1 MVYATLVQYFCDIP
15 ASDAVTFLGM
25 PISGKILIYS
35 MALQVIIID
44 WLLGDFSQ
52 DSFVQQQIDKS
63 QSSLADNLLTCRQLY
78 VWPL

>member
-35 MALQVIIID
+35 MALQVIEI
-44 WLLGDFSQ
+44 G
-52 DSFVQQQIDKS
+52 
-63 QSSLADNLLTCRQLY
+63 C
-78 VWPL
+78 

>member
-35 MALQVIIID
+35 MALQVIQTDCRGIFLKIPSCNNI
-44 WLLGDFSQ
+44 LIKVKAL
-52 DSFVQQQIDKS
+52 
-63 QSSLADNLLTCRQLY
+63 LLTIS
-78 VWPL
+78 